1 MIENLI
7 EYLSANS
14 PGTWA
19 VPLLVLIA
27 FAETLFP
34 PIPGD
39 VLFIVMTG
47 WARAGG
53 LHPAAAAACGFAG
66 CMLAS
71 CILFYIGHRPG
82 RQFIEGWL
90 QERVD
95 PSRVDRA
102 RELVSK
108 HGPLVLALSRF
119 VPGIRSLL
127 VLMAGS
133 SGMRFAVAAVPVA
146 FSAAAWYTILSAAG
160 SVLGRSLDSAR
171 GFMDGLEL
179 LIWVVLGG
187 AVLFFL
193 AWWLVTAR
201 RRG

>member
-1 MIENLI
+1 MIENLV
-7 EYLSANS
+7 EYLSSHS

-19 VPLLVLIA
+19 APLLVLIA

-47 WARAGG
+47 WARSGG
-53 LHPAAAAACGFAG
+53 LHPTLAAACGVAG
-66 CMLAS
+66 CFLAS
-71 CILFYIGHRPG
+71 CVLFYLGHKPG

-90 QERVD
+90 QKRVE
-95 PSRVDRA
+95 PSKVDRA
-102 RELVSK
+102 RNLVSR

-133 SGMRFAVAAVPVA
+133 SGMRFSVAAAPIA
-146 FSAAAWYTILSAAG
+146 FSAVAWYSILSAAG
-160 SVLGRSLDSAR
+160 AMLGKSLDSAR

-187 AVLFFL
+187 GIAL
-193 AWWLVTAR
+193 LVIWRLVASGK
-201 RRG
+201 RG